1 MTMLWW
7 NADAA
12 KLALFNRRAAARLLV
27 RLGPRKFAKI
37 SQRRAHEKSALSNG
51 CGLCGKIDNYYAG
64 GMFAIPGTIG
74 SRSFALIPVESRA
87 VR

>member
-1 MTMLWW
+1 MPMLRW

-12 KLALFNRRAAARLLV
+12 KLALLHRSAPARLLV

-37 SQRRAHEKSALSNG
+37 SQWRAHETSAPPNG
-51 CGLCGKIDNYYAG
+51 YGKIDNYYAG
-64 GMFAIPGTIG
+64 GIFAIPGTIG